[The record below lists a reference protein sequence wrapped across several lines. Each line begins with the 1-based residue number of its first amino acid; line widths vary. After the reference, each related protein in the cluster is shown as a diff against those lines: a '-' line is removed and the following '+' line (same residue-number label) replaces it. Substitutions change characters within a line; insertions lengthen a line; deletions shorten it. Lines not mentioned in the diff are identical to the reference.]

1 MWQHWR
7 RHSALETYVTRVVTL
22 PPVPIKMFDINTI
35 FEKFPKQI
43 ENDPGENK
51 INESGLFCF
60 CAKTSKKAK
69 IKERFLL
76 ILT

>member
-1 MWQHWR
+1 
-7 RHSALETYVTRVVTL
+7 
-22 PPVPIKMFDINTI
+22 MFDINTI